1 MIKKIY
7 IKLIDGTETWVP
19 INAKLVNRGQYRIID
34 NDKFLDLST
43 DELYEFLP
51 GDIVEIEDHVFH
63 DGTSGKVA
71 SRLISMGQW
80 TDRNYIDFKFKA
92 TLGIL
97 EINHRNAIK
106 FKQEIKRVKK
116 EKSTGIFLYPA
127 IIDTAEELSQFLDE

>member
-63 DGTSGKVA
+63 DGNK
-71 SRLISMGQW
+71 W
-80 TDRNYIDFKFKA
+80 
-92 TLGIL
+92 
-97 EINHRNAIK
+97 
-106 FKQEIKRVKK
+106 
-116 EKSTGIFLYPA
+116 
-127 IIDTAEELSQFLDE
+127 

>member
-1 MIKKIY
+1 M
-7 IKLIDGTETWVP
+7 TE
-19 INAKLVNRGQYRIID
+19 
-34 NDKFLDLST
+34 
-43 DELYEFLP
+43 
-51 GDIVEIEDHVFH
+51 
-63 DGTSGKVA
+63 TSGKVA